1 MLWVDH
7 LEIRLLLSRIK
18 AVWGAMRQVRV
29 VVAIVMVHEVKE
41 MRKTVPCDEFIR
53 EKKGSRAEKKKRGRR
68 RGRRGRETE
77 SRSKGEEKRTVRFS
91 YVNAFIL
98 FIFLF
103 SHRPR
108 GRSIHP
114 LSLSLPAP
122 IDIDKCDSTDR
133 NPSSPI
139 TNCPNE
145 SISTNK
151 AW

>member
-1 MLWVDH
+1 
-7 LEIRLLLSRIK
+7 
-18 AVWGAMRQVRV
+18 MRQVRV
-29 VVAIVMVHEVKE
+29 VVAIVMVHEVKQ

-53 EKKGSRAEKKKRGRR
+53 EKKVAEQKKRKEGEEEGEEEGKRKVAQRERR
-68 RGRRGRETE
+68 RG
-77 SRSKGEEKRTVRFS
+77 
-91 YVNAFIL
+91 L
-98 FIFLF
+98 FDSLTSTHLFRLFLF
-103 SHRPR
+103 FSQAEGTIHP
-108 GRSIHP
+108 SIP

-145 SISTNK
+145 CTSTNK